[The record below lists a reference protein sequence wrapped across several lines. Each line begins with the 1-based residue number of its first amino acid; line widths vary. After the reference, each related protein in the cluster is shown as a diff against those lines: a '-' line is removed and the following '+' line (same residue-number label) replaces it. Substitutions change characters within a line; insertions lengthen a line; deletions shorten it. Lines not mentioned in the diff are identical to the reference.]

1 MEDIRK
7 AAIALAEA
15 KAMKL
20 EGWTEQQKIF
30 NEQLKERMINKAKT
44 DSIEVLIERSME
56 DADKYLDSFN
66 NNYNY
71 APDTGLEA
79 AVMQNRRAIDKSI
92 VEKAIDFL
100 RLSTDTE
107 LSIEMRSKLSTFL
120 LKWK

>member
-1 MEDIRK
+1 MDIRK
-7 AAIALAEA
+7 ASLALAEA

-30 NEQLKERMINKAKT
+30 NQQLKERMLYRANT
-44 DSIEVLIERSME
+44 DSIELLIEKSME

-66 NNYNY
+66 KNYNY

-79 AVMQNRRAIDKSI
+79 AVMQNRRAIDKLI

-107 LSIEMRSKLSTFL
+107 LTTETRSKLSTFL